1 MIFDVAKEY
10 SREDFED
17 FIRDFLPED
26 FEPAEEEIYI
36 DKKNIVSSFR
46 LGNCESLDLTVFEFR
61 TKKSGDPRVTLTAEA
76 RDIMKKY
83 GYQPNALAAFYNE
96 ESKSWRLS
104 LITTDYETEIG
115 TGKKKITYS
124 NPRRFS
130 FLLGAGCKRHTPEE
144 MLISKGQVR
153 ERTEN
158 GRKLSP
164 FEDLKSRFD
173 IEIVT
178 KEFYNELFSWY
189 EWACSLAKYP
199 SGRADKVS
207 LTSSNNETS
216 LIRLIT
222 RLIFVWFIKQKDLVP
237 SWIFDENEL
246 GKILAG
252 FNSQSLKSGNYY
264 NAVMQNLFF
273 ATLNKKIEERKFTDD
288 NEAFKHYGI
297 KTFYRDDKENSFFKI
312 SHGEVVEKFKS
323 VPFLNGGLFEC
334 LDRLEE
340 GEGGKNEQIYEDG
353 FSREEKRRAF
363 LPDALFFQKQ
373 IQKKVQNNGQE
384 HEGIVH
390 ILNRYNF
397 TVEEN
402 TPSDVQ
408 VALDPELLGKVFENL
423 LGTYNPETSETARK
437 DSGSFYTPREIV
449 RFMVNESLISYLIDV
464 RSQTLEKEMPN
475 DYRLMSNK
483 IRHFVENEDAS
494 QFSDNEKEEIVK
506 KLENIKVLDPACGS
520 GAFPVGMLQK
530 LVSLICQANCH
541 AELDSASSD
550 KIASPSTR
558 NDENALARN
567 GENAL
572 ARNEENAI
580 SQNDKNANSDYKLKL
595 HLIENCL
602 YGVDIQTIAV
612 QICKLRFFIT
622 LICEQD
628 KTEDEADNYGFNPL
642 PNLETKF
649 VAADSLVSLA
659 KNADKDLAGELFADP
674 EIPET
679 KNALQETRRKHFSAP
694 NAAMKKKYR
703 EDDKKLREK
712 LAKLL
717 AKDNMYDNRQA
728 KQLADWNP
736 YDQNAVSSFFDAEW
750 MFGVSDGFD
759 IVLGNP
765 PYIQLQKDG
774 GKLAKKYESE
784 EYKSYAKTGDIY
796 CLFYER
802 GFNLLKNGGHLCF
815 ITSNKWMRA
824 GYGEKLRGFLSKNVN
839 PQILIDFAGVKI
851 FDSATVD
858 TDILLFEKGKNKNKT
873 LACVTKNLTKD
884 GLNNLSEFVQQ
895 NSALCSFAANESW
908 VVLSPIEQSIKA
920 KIEKAGVPLKDWDIQ
935 IYRGILTGYNDAFII
950 TTEKRNEILAACKS
964 VDEKKRTEE
973 LIRPILRGRDIK
985 RYGYDWA
992 GLWLIATF
1000 PSRHYDIEKYPAVKN
1015 HLLSFGIKRLEQT
1028 GKEYVVN
1035 GEKIK
1040 ARKKT
1045 NNKWFET
1052 QDSISYWED
1061 FSKPKIVWGN
1071 LNLKASY
1078 ALAPAGMFVNAPCP
1092 MIVPASRSLL
1102 FILNSKLADYYIR
1115 KLGVTRNGGYFEYKP
1130 MFIEQLPVP
1139 KSVDESLFKKFSD
1152 SPSEKEQQQIDS
1164 LVYKLYGLSQD
1175 EIAFIENQ

>member
-252 FNSQSLKSGNYY
+252 FNSQSSKSGNYY
-264 NAVMQNLFF
+264 NAVLQNLFF

-373 IQKKVQNNGQE
+373 IQKQVQNNGQE

-520 GAFPVGMLQK
+520 GAGL
-530 LVSLICQANCH
+530 
-541 AELDSASSD
+541 
-550 KIASPSTR
+550 
-558 NDENALARN
+558 
-567 GENAL
+567 
-572 ARNEENAI
+572 
-580 SQNDKNANSDYKLKL
+580 
-595 HLIENCL
+595 
-602 YGVDIQTIAV
+602 
-612 QICKLRFFIT
+612 
-622 LICEQD
+622 
-628 KTEDEADNYGFNPL
+628 
-642 PNLETKF
+642 
-649 VAADSLVSLA
+649 
-659 KNADKDLAGELFADP
+659 
-674 EIPET
+674 
-679 KNALQETRRKHFSAP
+679 
-694 NAAMKKKYR
+694 
-703 EDDKKLREK
+703 
-712 LAKLL
+712 
-717 AKDNMYDNRQA
+717 
-728 KQLADWNP
+728 
-736 YDQNAVSSFFDAEW
+736 
-750 MFGVSDGFD
+750 
-759 IVLGNP
+759 
-765 PYIQLQKDG
+765 
-774 GKLAKKYESE
+774 
-784 EYKSYAKTGDIY
+784 
-796 CLFYER
+796 
-802 GFNLLKNGGHLCF
+802 
-815 ITSNKWMRA
+815 
-824 GYGEKLRGFLSKNVN
+824 FLS
-839 PQILIDFAGVKI
+839 
-851 FDSATVD
+851 
-858 TDILLFEKGKNKNKT
+858 
-873 LACVTKNLTKD
+873 AC
-884 GLNNLSEFVQQ
+884 
-895 NSALCSFAANESW
+895 C
-908 VVLSPIEQSIKA
+908 
-920 KIEKAGVPLKDWDIQ
+920 
-935 IYRGILTGYNDAFII
+935 
-950 TTEKRNEILAACKS
+950 
-964 VDEKKRTEE
+964 
-973 LIRPILRGRDIK
+973 
-985 RYGYDWA
+985 
-992 GLWLIATF
+992 
-1000 PSRHYDIEKYPAVKN
+1000 
-1015 HLLSFGIKRLEQT
+1015 
-1028 GKEYVVN
+1028 
-1035 GEKIK
+1035 
-1040 ARKKT
+1040 
-1045 NNKWFET
+1045 
-1052 QDSISYWED
+1052 
-1061 FSKPKIVWGN
+1061 
-1071 LNLKASY
+1071 
-1078 ALAPAGMFVNAPCP
+1078 
-1092 MIVPASRSLL
+1092 RSL
-1102 FILNSKLADYYIR
+1102 
-1115 KLGVTRNGGYFEYKP
+1115 
-1130 MFIEQLPVP
+1130 
-1139 KSVDESLFKKFSD
+1139 
-1152 SPSEKEQQQIDS
+1152 
-1164 LVYKLYGLSQD
+1164 
-1175 EIAFIENQ
+1175 